1 MVRMIMPTIMIMIM
15 IMIVIV
21 TMVMMT
27 TVAEEFRL
35 DLHDA
40 IEIESIT
47 PEHLRQRNPAALGLV
62 QLGVGIDAADAR
74 LHLAERV
81 GLDQIGLV
89 EQDDVGERDLVL
101 RLRRVLEAVLQPLFV
116 GYRDH

>member
-15 IMIVIV
+15 IVIVVV

-40 IEIESIT
+40 VEIESIT
-47 PEHLRQRNPAALGLV
+47 PEHLRQRNSAALGLV
-62 QLGVGIDAADAR
+62 QLGVGIDPADAC
-74 LHLAERV
+74 LHFAERV
-81 GLDQIGLV
+81 GFDQIGLV
-89 EQDDVGERDLVL
+89 EQDHVGERNLIL
-101 RLRRVLEAVLQPLFV
+101 CLRR
-116 GYRDH
+116 